1 MDKESYEHYVDP
13 VVDVILDVKIDT
25 PSTVDPL
32 PKAEEIASLWEHW
45 LFVELE
51 LELEGAPICAFKN
64 VELLLKSKPENCY
77 GSAFKI
83 SFIT

>member
-32 PKAEEIASLWEHW
+32 PKAEEIASL
-45 LFVELE
+45 
-51 LELEGAPICAFKN
+51 
-64 VELLLKSKPENCY
+64 
-77 GSAFKI
+77 
-83 SFIT
+83 